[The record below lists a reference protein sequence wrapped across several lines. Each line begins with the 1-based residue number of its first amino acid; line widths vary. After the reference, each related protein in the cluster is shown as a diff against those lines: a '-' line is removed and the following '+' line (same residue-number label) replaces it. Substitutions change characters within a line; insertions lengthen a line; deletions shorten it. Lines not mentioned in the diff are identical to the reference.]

1 MKYILRIVILIQVI
15 ELVLPGQGMY
25 AQNLDFRFDLITSE
39 KRPLNQ
45 GLSQNTIY
53 SIIQD
58 RQGYLWIGTWDGLN
72 KYDGLKFTTYDKS
85 NGLSNEVIN
94 CLLESA
100 DGNIWIG
107 TENGLNVLNK
117 RTGEITVFQNITN
130 DFTSLTDNWIN
141 HLYQPAPDRMF
152 VCTRKGVNIID
163 LKTNMIRSFQNRE
176 SRDRRTKSNNIR
188 YLTFHDADFFVGTDF
203 GLIRYNPQTYENI
216 RYLNR
221 PGDPQSLSHNQVNV
235 ILPET
240 DSTLWVGT
248 EQGLNLLNLNTG
260 VFLRYLHQPKVQ
272 GSISH
277 NAVKSI
283 FTDENGQV
291 WIGTDGGGINL
302 FDRQTGSFS
311 QIRNQ
316 PGNPNSLNNNRVYS
330 IFRDKH
336 ENMWFGTFKGLHRID
351 RYERNFLL
359 YTHNPSDPNTVA
371 SNLIWSFCEVKPG
384 FFWIGSDEGI
394 SIFNQAANRFSHI
407 PYDPENP
414 NGLSS
419 KRIRCMVTDDYG
431 KIWIGYRDAGLSKY
445 DPETGR
451 CEHFS
456 PSIQYYNSLGDNFV
470 ISLLKDRNGMIWAG
484 TFNGVNVI
492 DPKTNKIRLFQN
504 NPDDSASISSNNVY
518 QIIEDSK
525 GEIWLA
531 TYDGL
536 NRFNRRS
543 DNFSAFRQS
552 PGQQNGFSSNRFFS
566 LLEDSK
572 GNFWVGSRGGGLLLF
587 DRDEGKFLKSY
598 STLNGLPNNVI
609 YGILQDNTG
618 ELWLST
624 NRGLS
629 RFNIST
635 ETFVNYDVTDG
646 LQSSEFNA
654 LSLLKSSSGLMFFGG
669 MNGFNLF
676 NPDEIQRNPE
686 RPDIVISGFTLFERQ
701 WPGQIYDGDT
711 IVLKAQDNFFSFE
724 FSALDFTSPYRS
736 RFAYKLENF
745 NSDWIWVDGTRNFAV
760 YTKVNPGDY
769 KFRVKGASSDG
780 VWNEE
785 GITVTVII
793 RPYWYQTWIFRI
805 LAAMMVIAAI
815 WLTVWL
821 RYKSMQKKAHLKNQ
835 MLQIENQ
842 LLDTRQQAL
851 RLQMN
856 PHFIFNSLNSVQ
868 SFILSKDIDQAVNYL
883 SRFSQ
888 LMRMIMTHSAENIIP
903 LSDEIAAITHYLEI
917 EKLRFDNKFS
927 YSITISPMIDEAF
940 TGIPPMI
947 IQPYIE
953 NAIIH
958 GLLHKESTGKIE
970 IAFEKMDHQ
979 IHCTI
984 TDDGIG
990 RKKAAEIKQKLGLHE
1005 KSRGMMISKERLDF
1019 FNKTENDIYSVKI
1032 TDLTDDD
1039 GNPSGTKVELF
1050 FTHHEI

>member
-15 ELVLPGQGMY
+15 ELVLPVQGMY
-25 AQNLDFRFDLITSE
+25 AQNFDFRFDLITSE

-58 RQGYLWIGTWDGLN
+58 SQGYLWIGTWDGLN

-117 RTGEITVFQNITN
+117 RTGEITVFQHITN
-130 DFTSLTDNWIN
+130 DSTSLTDNWIN

-163 LKTNMIRSFQNRE
+163 LKTNKIRSFQNRE

-188 YLTFHDADFFVGTDF
+188 YLTFHDSEFFVGTDF
-203 GLIRYNPQTYENI
+203 GLIRYNPQTHENI

-260 VFLRYLHQPKVQ
+260 LFLRYLHQPKVQ

-302 FDRQTGSFS
+302 FDRQTGSFN

-330 IFRDKH
+330 IFRDKY

-414 NGLSS
+414 SILSS

-445 DPETGR
+445 DPVTGR

-470 ISLLKDRNGMIWAG
+470 ISLLKDKEGMIWAG

-492 DPKTNKIRLFQN
+492 DPKTHQIRLYQH
-504 NPDDSASISSNNVY
+504 NPEDSTTISNNNVY
-518 QIIEDSK
+518 QIIEDSN
-525 GEIWLA
+525 GLIWLA

-536 NRFNRRS
+536 NRFNRQS
-543 DNFSAFRQS
+543 DNFSAFRQL

-566 LLEDSK
+566 LFEDSK

-587 DRDEGKFLKSY
+587 DREEGKFLKSY

-927 YSITISPMIDEAF
+927 YSIIISPMIDEAF

-1032 TDLTDDD
+1032 TDLTDDA

>member
-1 MKYILRIVILIQVI
+1 
-15 ELVLPGQGMY
+15 
-25 AQNLDFRFDLITSE
+25 
-39 KRPLNQ
+39 
-45 GLSQNTIY
+45 
-53 SIIQD
+53 
-58 RQGYLWIGTWDGLN
+58 
-72 KYDGLKFTTYDKS
+72 
-85 NGLSNEVIN
+85 VIN